1 MKKYWN
7 KKTGVIGLLFIVA
20 VAPLLLRK
28 GETVS
33 PGSADETLVV
43 MTPHNETIR
52 REYSEAFAAYWKNK
66 TGKDVYIDWRTPGGT
81 SEIRLVLD
89 SEFDSAEK
97 RVGPTAGIG
106 MDVFFGGGDY
116 IFNKMAEKNRFEKLQ
131 VFDKHKDWFEGKDG
145 IPQTFT
151 GETYY
156 DKDHLWVGV
165 CLSRFGI
172 CYNKDG
178 LKRIGV
184 DPPKSWDDLG
194 DPRYYGHIAL
204 ADPTKSGSVARAF
217 EMLLQEKIHVE
228 LKNLKREPGE
238 SEADRRERASRIGW
252 AKGLNLIQRISANAR
267 YFTDAATK
275 IPQDVAQGDAVAGMC
290 VDFYGRTYNEKHRDE
305 NGESRVEWI
314 SPASGSSTSVD
325 PVAVFRGA
333 PNPELAQG
341 FVEFLLTKE
350 GQTIWNQRPGTLGG
364 PRHRALRRMPIRPD
378 VYTIENLVSFTDPEV
393 LPYKNEGDFVY
404 DPELTAPAFAA
415 LRMII
420 RAMCIDVHEELRDSW
435 YTLATNGFPPRA
447 TAHFYDVASVS
458 YDRTMAEIKQQI
470 NMGKKI
476 DTTRMS
482 TRLAATFRRNYEEA
496 ARLARAKQ

>member
-7 KKTGVIGLLFIVA
+7 KKTAIIGLLFVIA

-28 GETVS
+28 GEVVS
-33 PGSADETLVV
+33 PSSADETLVV

-52 REYSEAFAAYWKNK
+52 REFSEAFASYWKNK
-66 TGKDVYIDWRTPGGT
+66 TGKTVYIDWRTPGGT

-89 SEFDSAEK
+89 SEFDDAEK
-97 RVGPTAGIG
+97 RVGPEAGIG

-116 IFNKMAEKNRFEKLQ
+116 IFSKMAEKGRFVKLDVFEKN
-131 VFDKHKDWFEGKDG
+131 KAWFEGEEG
-145 IPQTFT
+145 IPQTHT
-151 GETYY
+151 GETFY
-156 DKDHLWVGV
+156 DKEHLWVGV

-172 CYNKDG
+172 CYNKDS
-178 LKRIGV
+178 LKRIGAEV
-184 DPPKSWDDLG
+184 PESWDDLG

-217 EMLLQEKIHVE
+217 EMLLQEKIHDE
-228 LKNLKREPGE
+228 LKRLKREPGE
-238 SEADRRERASRIGW
+238 TEADRRARASRIGW

-275 IPQDVAQGDAVAGMC
+275 IPQDVAQGDAAAGMC
-290 VDFYGRTYNEKHRDE
+290 VDFYGRTYNEKLKDAS
-305 NGESRVEWI
+305 GESRVEWI
-314 SPASGSSTSVD
+314 SPESGSSTSVD

-333 PNPELAQG
+333 PNPELAQA

-350 GQTIWNQRPGTLGG
+350 GQLIWNKRPGTVDG

-378 VYTIENLVSFTDPEV
+378 VYTAENLADFTDPEV
-393 LPYKNEGDFVY
+393 LPYKDGGGFVY

-420 RAMCIDVHEELRDSW
+420 RAMCIDVHDEMKSAW
-435 YTLATNGFPPRA
+435 YTLAVNGFPPRA

-458 YDRTMAEIKQQI
+458 YDRTMAEIKQQLS
-470 NMGKKI
+470 MGKKI
-476 DTTRMS
+476 DTTRMA

-496 ARLARAKQ
+496 ARLARANQ